1 MMLNVRSYRLKL
13 FGCLLLLL
21 HLKLFSL
28 GQVFKKQDSIKSEL
42 ILQQKQKLKFTLIP
56 NLEVISIRANDKEPF
71 TQTLLKNT
79 ELQRLNV
86 VQDIP
91 YILSQTPS
99 LVSFSDAGTGIG
111 YTGLRIRGTDA
122 TRINFTINGI
132 PYNDAESQALYF
144 VDIPD
149 IISSTSSIQIQRGVG
164 SSTNGSAS
172 FGASINL
179 STNEFDS
186 NLNFQFKNT
195 FGSFQTIKS
204 TFIFNSGTLIPNLKF
219 HIRFNKTNSAGY
231 IDRAFA
237 DLYGASFG
245 AEYQIK
251 TRSKL
256 HFNFILGNQNSYQAY
271 YGVPQDSLATN
282 RTFNIA
288 GTDKVGQPYPNQTDN
303 YGQRLYQLFF
313 NHQIHSNLFFN
324 ISLFT
329 TTGKGYYEEY
339 LGLNSYIDPSYYKI
353 NTYIIVHSLVRQKWL
368 DNIFY
373 GQIFS
378 IKYNTT
384 KSNFIFGGGWNTYIG
399 DHFNR
404 VIAINDSFFT
414 PAKNYIDVTA
424 SKKDYNGFIKW
435 QYLMRPGLYSYVD
448 AQIRFIEY
456 NLNGFENYP
465 TLFLYPK
472 YQFFNPKFGIT
483 YNKNKWRIYGSVAVA
498 NKEPNR
504 TDFETGNTNLPL
516 PEQLI
521 DIECGAHFDNKN
533 NFNVNLNLFFMEYQN
548 QLVLTGKIN
557 DIGAYTRTN
566 VPTSFRRGIEVESN
580 YKFLK
585 YFNMSGNLTWSLNKI
600 LNYTNYIDYADGSG
614 KQFEQYFSTTDIGF
628 SPSLIQNFML
638 KFQKK
643 QWGIQYSEQ
652 YVGKQYLDN
661 TSSNSKS
668 INAYMVHNL
677 RVDYNYESKKKFKL
691 ICSLLVNNLFNEVY
705 EPNGYTYSTYSNGD
719 ITNYNYFYPMAGTN
733 YNVVLNIV
741 F

>member
-1 MMLNVRSYRLKL
+1 
-13 FGCLLLLL
+13 
-21 HLKLFSL
+21 
-28 GQVFKKQDSIKSEL
+28 
-42 ILQQKQKLKFTLIP
+42 
-56 NLEVISIRANDKEPF
+56 
-71 TQTLLKNT
+71 
-79 ELQRLNV
+79 
-86 VQDIP
+86 
-91 YILSQTPS
+91 
-99 LVSFSDAGTGIG
+99 
-111 YTGLRIRGTDA
+111 
-122 TRINFTINGI
+122 
-132 PYNDAESQALYF
+132 
-144 VDIPD
+144 
-149 IISSTSSIQIQRGVG
+149 
-164 SSTNGSAS
+164 
-172 FGASINL
+172 
-179 STNEFDS
+179 
-186 NLNFQFKNT
+186 
-195 FGSFQTIKS
+195 
-204 TFIFNSGTLIPNLKF
+204 
-219 HIRFNKTNSAGY
+219 
-231 IDRAFA
+231 
-237 DLYGASFG
+237 
-245 AEYQIK
+245 
-251 TRSKL
+251 
-256 HFNFILGNQNSYQAY
+256 
-271 YGVPQDSLATN
+271 
-282 RTFNIA
+282 
-288 GTDKVGQPYPNQTDN
+288 
-303 YGQRLYQLFF
+303 
-313 NHQIHSNLFFN
+313 
-324 ISLFT
+324 
-329 TTGKGYYEEY
+329 
-339 LGLNSYIDPSYYKI
+339 
-353 NTYIIVHSLVRQKWL
+353 
-368 DNIFY
+368 
-373 GQIFS
+373 
-378 IKYNTT
+378 
-384 KSNFIFGGGWNTYIG
+384 
-399 DHFNR
+399 
-404 VIAINDSFFT
+404 
-414 PAKNYIDVTA
+414 
-424 SKKDYNGFIKW
+424 
-435 QYLMRPGLYSYVD
+435 
-448 AQIRFIEY
+448 Y